1 MVLERAKRA
10 VLKDEIDIKFAL
22 SDLVDAHNLRVIHL
36 VKHLNFIALQVSDK
50 LRATPK
56 SLLIDP
62 LDTDYIACLT
72 VPGDENLVMLL
83 AFTRLEE

>member
-36 VKHLNFIALQVSDK
+36 VKRLQFAVLKVS
-50 LRATPK
+50 
-56 SLLIDP
+56 
-62 LDTDYIACLT
+62 
-72 VPGDENLVMLL
+72 N
-83 AFTRLEE
+83 